1 MWLESWFQGAAGR
14 AVLLPPGS
22 RPRPEVGVK
31 AEGSGQR
38 ARGAG
43 LRVSGRDR
51 MGPSL
56 QNHRARNGRLS
67 CPLHRAGSVPMG
79 QPQHR
84 PGAAAGWVSWRRFWP
99 KRAYRG
105 QGDSLNALGGGGAP
119 ASLHVDVFLF
129 HGLNMLIL
137 LYIFSLQ
144 FIFL

>member
-1 MWLESWFQGAAGR
+1 M
-14 AVLLPPGS
+14 LLPPGG

-31 AEGSGQR
+31 AEGSGEQ

-43 LRVSGRDR
+43 LWVSGGQERSSAWSGRDR

-56 QNHRARNGRLS
+56 QNHRARNGALS

-79 QPQHR
+79 RPQHR
-84 PGAAAGWVSWRRFWP
+84 PRAPAGWVSWRHFLP
-99 KRAYRG
+99 KRVYRG
-105 QGDSLNALGGGGAP
+105 QGDSLNVLGGAP

-129 HGLNMLIL
+129 HGLNTLIL